1 MKDASAYDT
10 HVFFTLDDGMDL
22 NRLAVTIEKTVAAHP
37 SIFVRIDERDGEPFQ
52 EFVSENY
59 HQPFA
64 QMTEAA

>member
-1 MKDASAYDT
+1 
-10 HVFFTLDDGMDL
+10 MDL